1 MIEAAVLAAGLAL
14 PAQDTAGGTAWRPCD
29 EARCTWV
36 TVPRDYDR
44 PNGPT
49 FKLRVE
55 KAPATGKKKGAL
67 LFNPGG
73 PGGTGVGQVSGIADQ
88 LGPKI
93 RKSFDVVSWDPRG
106 IGESKPALRGCA
118 QPWLP
123 RPDSGPVDWTSV
135 RDAGW
140 KQLRKANA
148 ACQER
153 NARVVPHMGT
163 VNVAHDMD
171 RIRRALGEKRITY
184 WGMSY
189 GTRIGYVYA
198 LHYPQRVRAMVLD
211 GNIDP
216 NGDYLGL
223 SEGGTAPDDAF
234 TVVAKHDPSLH
245 RGVLAT
251 DDLLARQPI
260 PMKGAPAYTRWSYL
274 DIFFPALGSS
284 SMWNQT
290 ADYNRTVE
298 EAEVEPGKR
307 DALVVF
313 PDNSNEGGPFSVVNC
328 LDYSDR
334 PTRAQQLRVIRKN
347 AKTAPVYGGS
357 LTTDYMIGC
366 AGLTVRPQPVPD
378 VTRADRKVLRKV
390 PVVVA
395 NATHDSATPL
405 VWADRMHRAFPTS
418 GYVKYRGGQHVI
430 WHQVDSP
437 CVNDPIDRFVLTLEP
452 TGSRTCSFVK

>member
-1 MIEAAVLAAGLAL
+1 MIEAAVLAAALAL
-14 PAQDTAGGTAWRPCD
+14 PAQDAGSASDWRPCD
-29 EARCTWV
+29 GARCTWV

-44 PNGPT
+44 PNGAT
-49 FKLRVE
+49 VNLRVA
-55 KAPATGKKKGAL
+55 KAPATGKKKGVL

-73 PGGTGVGQVSGIADQ
+73 PGGAAVGAVAGIADQ
-88 LGPKI
+88 LGPRI
-93 RKSFDVVSWDPRG
+93 RKSFDIVSWDPRG
-106 IGESKPALRGCA
+106 IGESKPPLRGCA

-140 KQLRKANA
+140 KQLRAANS

-153 NARVVPHMGT
+153 NARVAPHMGT

-171 RIRRALGEKRITY
+171 RIRQALGEKRITY

-216 NGDYLGL
+216 TGDYLGL
-223 SEGGTAPDDAF
+223 SEGGIAPDAAF
-234 TVVAKHDPSLH
+234 TVVAEHDPSLH

-260 PMKGAPAYTRWSYL
+260 PLKGSRPYTRWSYL
-274 DIFFPALGSS
+274 DLFFPSLGSS
-284 SMWNQT
+284 SAWDQVVT
-290 ADYNRTVE
+290 YNTTVE
-298 EAEVEPGKR
+298 KAETDPAKR
-307 DALVVF
+307 DALVVL
-313 PDNSNEGGPFSVVNC
+313 PDNSNQGGAFSVVNC
-328 LDYSDR
+328 LDYADR

-347 AKTAPVYGGS
+347 AKVAPIYGGS

-366 AGLTVRPQPVPD
+366 AGLSMRPQPVPE
-378 VTRADRKVLRKV
+378 VTRADRKILRDV

-395 NATHDSATPL
+395 NATRDSATPL
-405 VWADRMHRAFPTS
+405 VWAKRMHRAFPTS
-418 GYVKYRGGQHVI
+418 GFVKYRGGQHVI
-430 WHQVDSP
+430 WHQVDSA
-437 CVNDPIDRFVLTLEP
+437 CVNDPIDRFVLTGDP
-452 TGSRTCSFVK
+452 IGSRACAFVR